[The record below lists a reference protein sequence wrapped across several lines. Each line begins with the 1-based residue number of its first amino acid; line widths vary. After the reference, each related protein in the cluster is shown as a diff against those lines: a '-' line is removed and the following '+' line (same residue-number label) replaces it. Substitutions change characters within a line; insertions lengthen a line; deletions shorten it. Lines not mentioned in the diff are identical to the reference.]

1 MLFRSNGIGAIQ
13 IAGTA
18 SQAQIPFFVTA
29 CDYTLMGEEYFA
41 ASAYLSKKPELIGG
55 VKAQDTVKLMLIG
68 LVLIALVLRAFFDLN
83 IVPFNIMDWIG

>member
-1 MLFRSNGIGAIQ
+1 MHI
-13 IAGTA
+13 
-18 SQAQIPFFVTA
+18 
-29 CDYTLMGEEYFA
+29 
-41 ASAYLSKKPELIGG
+41 YLKKPELIGG